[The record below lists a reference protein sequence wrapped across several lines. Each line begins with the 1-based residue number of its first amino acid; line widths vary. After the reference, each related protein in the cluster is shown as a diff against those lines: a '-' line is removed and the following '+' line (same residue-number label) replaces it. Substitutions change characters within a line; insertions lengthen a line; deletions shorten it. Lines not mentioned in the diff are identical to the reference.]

1 MPHMEGRGEADAF
14 SAEDKVPK
22 TNAPAMQSN
31 RPVDIRQLRHSLNRA
46 RTWLQ
51 MSTRDIPWSQAQEYD
66 RLEQVLLTRLRRLHK
81 IDHSFISQVTVA
93 ELEAAL
99 KAKTLTHDRAR
110 IAKWKSDMQQLGMA
124 CQYVRGTTPQ
134 RAPMLID
141 ADGNQAAGYE
151 AMNASL
157 TRYWQQVAHPKH
169 TTLENVSQYVRK
181 RVDDLP
187 RAPEVALQPFTADAL
202 TRLCARLR
210 KKTAPGP
217 GGWRAGE
224 LAQLPKE
231 AMAELA
237 QMMNLVIDTGHT
249 PKLWQVSWTSFLPKQ
264 QSHLISSQRPITVTA
279 LTWRI
284 FARHVYNSIYPAV
297 DPQLHPAQCGARER
311 HSAVDAALAAKRYM
325 DVCQHEGSPCFV
337 VQLDITK
344 CFNSMSAHDSLH
356 VLERFGCP
364 KHLVALLGRHYS
376 LCSTRNKLSPVWGGS
391 TYTTVRGIAQGCPLS
406 TILANALLRL

>member
-1 MPHMEGRGEADAF
+1 
-14 SAEDKVPK
+14 
-22 TNAPAMQSN
+22 
-31 RPVDIRQLRHSLNRA
+31 
-46 RTWLQ
+46 

-141 ADGNQAAGYE
+141 TNGSQAVGGTPQAHYAD
-151 AMNASL
+151 
-157 TRYWQQVAHPKH
+157 
-169 TTLENVSQYVRK
+169 NVSQYVRN

-187 RAPEVALQPFTADAL
+187 RAPEVALQPFIADAL

-237 QMMNLVIDTGHT
+237 QMMNLVVDTGRT
-249 PKLWQVSWTSFLPKQ
+249 PRLWQVSWTSFLPKQ

-325 DVCQHEGSPCFV
+325 DVCQHE
-337 VQLDITK
+337 
-344 CFNSMSAHDSLH
+344 
-356 VLERFGCP
+356 
-364 KHLVALLGRHYS
+364 
-376 LCSTRNKLSPVWGGS
+376 
-391 TYTTVRGIAQGCPLS
+391 
-406 TILANALLRL
+406 